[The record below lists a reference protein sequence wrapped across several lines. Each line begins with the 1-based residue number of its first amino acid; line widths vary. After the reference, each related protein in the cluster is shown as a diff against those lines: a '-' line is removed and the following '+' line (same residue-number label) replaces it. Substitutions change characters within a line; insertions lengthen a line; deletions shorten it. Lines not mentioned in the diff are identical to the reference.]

1 MKQTQAMQNT
11 TLGRQR
17 QLASELNQTSK
28 DLQMSF
34 KNTSSLAEGLTKER
48 KLIQNEFQKIAGG
61 KSFKSDLNLL

>member
-48 KLIQNEFQKIAGG
+48 KLIQNEF
-61 KSFKSDLNLL
+61 